1 MRRPGFHL
9 DAWRFTLYGAALIVA
24 GICLFPYLVMVSTA
38 LKPDAELA
46 GAQSWLPTAPNW
58 SIFVD
63 IWTDETVLRGLRNSL
78 VIAFGVTFLTLAC
91 AIPAAYALARHR
103 FPLRDG
109 FMTVVLVTQMLS
121 PIVVIV
127 PLFQT
132 ATDLGLLGGFPGV
145 ILASSAFILPFS
157 IWLLTGFFS
166 AISTELEE
174 AATLDAC
181 GRLATL
187 WHVILPL
194 SLPGLAA
201 TAVYSF
207 LFGWNEFVISLTFL
221 SAVPEKWPVT
231 VGVFSS
237 IGQWDIGWQALMMT
251 ALISTLPVLLLFS
264 FVQKYLDR
272 GFATLIGR

>member
-1 MRRPGFHL
+1 MPARHRLNAG
-9 DAWRFTLYGAALIVA
+9 RFVLYGSALVIA

-38 LKPDAELA
+38 LKPDGEITSS
-46 GAQSWLPTAPNW
+46 QSWIPAHPNW
-58 SIFVD
+58 HILIDVWSED
-63 IWTDETVLRGLRNSL
+63 TVLRGLRNSL
-78 VIAFGVTFLTLAC
+78 IIAFGVTVVTLAC
-91 AIPAAYALARHR
+91 AIPAAYVLARQR
-103 FPLRDG
+103 FPMRDG
-109 FMTVVLVTQMLS
+109 FMTTVLVTQMLS

-127 PLFQT
+127 PLFES

-145 ILASSAFILPFS
+145 ILASSAFILPFC

-166 AISTELEE
+166 AISPELEE
-174 AATLDAC
+174 AAVLDAC
-181 GRLATL
+181 GRLAVL
-187 WHVILPL
+187 RHVILPL
-194 SLPGLAA
+194 SVPGIAA
-201 TAVYSF
+201 TAVYAF

-237 IGQWDIGWQALMMT
+237 IGQWDIGWQSLMMT
-251 ALISTLPVLLLFS
+251 ALISTIPVLLLFS

>member
-1 MRRPGFHL
+1 MSRSRFDLTPG
-9 DAWRFTLYGAALIVA
+9 RFTLYGAVLIIV

-46 GAQSWLPTAPNW
+46 NAQSWIPAAPNW
-58 SIFVD
+58 AIFVD
-63 IWTDETVLRGLRNSL
+63 IWSDETVLRGLRNSL
-78 VIAFGVTFLTLAC
+78 IIAFGVTIVTLAC
-91 AIPAAYALARHR
+91 SIPAAYVLARHR

-109 FMTVVLVTQMLS
+109 FMTTVLVTQMLS

-132 ATDLGLLGGFPGV
+132 ATDLGLLGGFLGV
-145 ILASSAFILPFS
+145 ILASSAFIVPFS
-157 IWLLTGFFS
+157 VWLLTGFFS
-166 AISTELEE
+166 AISPELEE

-181 GRLATL
+181 GRIAVL

-201 TAVYSF
+201 TAVYAF

-272 GFATLIGR
+272 GFATLMGR

>member
-1 MRRPGFHL
+1 MNPLARGTDARRF
-9 DAWRFTLYGAALIVA
+9 ALYGSVLAIA

-38 LKPDAELA
+38 LKPDAEISTS
-46 GAQSWLPTAPNW
+46 QSWLPADPNW
-58 SIFVD
+58 AILVD
-63 IWTDETVLRGLRNSL
+63 IWSEETVMQGLRNSL
-78 VIAFGVTFLTLAC
+78 IIAFGVTVVTLVC

-103 FPLRDG
+103 FPFRDG
-109 FMTVVLVTQMLS
+109 FMTTVLVTQMLS

-127 PLFQT
+127 PLFDT
-132 ATDLGLLGGFPGV
+132 AADLGLLGGFEGV

-166 AISTELEE
+166 AISSELEE
-174 AATLDAC
+174 AAVLDHC
-181 GRLATL
+181 GRLAVL

-194 SLPGLAA
+194 SIPGIAA
-201 TAVYSF
+201 TAVYAF

-221 SAVPEKWPVT
+221 SAMPDKWPVT

-237 IGQWDIGWQALMMT
+237 IGQWDIGWQSLMMT
-251 ALISTLPVLLLFS
+251 ALISTLPVLVMFS